1 MQILL
6 DMLRKHMIHLTMK
19 SKGCYIQKKKKE
31 KIKLMK
37 DNLSGKIMNQ
47 FVAR

>member
-19 SKGCYIQKKKKE
+19 SKGCYIQKKKE

-37 DNLSGKIMNQ
+37 DNLTGKIMNQ